1 MSKWYKLILAI
12 CFILS
17 LILGAQ
23 YAYIDNMINININ
36 NSKKY
41 ITTPSVPK

>member
-1 MSKWYKLILAI
+1 MSNFYKIITAI
-12 CFILS
+12 FFILS
-17 LILGAQ
+17 ILIGAQ
-23 YAYIDNMINININ
+23 WAHIDNLINININ